1 MLVCPSC
8 RSENQEDAG
17 VCRHCG
23 TSLEAVGS
31 PLRRLDRS
39 TETGSES
46 QLELWQPRSPSALP
60 LIIGVLVV
68 GLGLLGWGL
77 FSTLKPNPCTGKYP
91 SALFP
96 YCADI
101 PEGWVGGLRAVG
113 DTYED
118 RFEPQELDGTAQAT
132 IRVSS
137 LIDPTVGTPQYVQQY
152 RTSQEATGRQLSEID
167 SVMLDGEQALAWTY
181 TIPTEPPESSLRIRE
196 VILVR
201 GEGAW
206 RIQLVATD
214 EAYENAR
221 LQFETLLVSWSWKA

>member
-8 RSENQEDAG
+8 RSENVEDAS

-23 TSLEAVGS
+23 NSLEASGS
-31 PLRRLDRS
+31 PMRRLDRP
-39 TETGSES
+39 TETES
-46 QLELWQPRSPSALP
+46 QLELWQPRSPSVLP
-60 LIIGVLVV
+60 LIIGVLVL

-77 FSTLKPNPCTGKYP
+77 FAALKPNPCAGKFSSSLYG
-91 SALFP
+91 

-101 PEGWVGGLRAVG
+101 PQGWVGGLRPSG

-118 RFEPQELDGTAQAT
+118 RFEPAELDGEAQAT
-132 IRVSS
+132 VQVSP
-137 LIDPTVGTPQYVQQY
+137 LLDPNVATQQYVQQF
-152 RTSQEATGRQLSEID
+152 RTSQEASGFDLSAVD
-167 SVMLDGEQALAWTY
+167 PVVLDGEQALAWNY
-181 TIPTEPPESSLRIRE
+181 SLGADGEAQQLRVRE
-196 VILVR
+196 VVLVR

-221 LQFETLLVSWSWKA
+221 FQFEELLASWRWKA

>member
-8 RSENQEDAG
+8 RSENLEDAA

-23 TSLEAVGS
+23 NSLEAVGS
-31 PLRRLDRS
+31 PMRRLDRS
-39 TETGSES
+39 TQTES
-46 QLELWQPRSPSALP
+46 QLELWQPRSPSAVP
-60 LIIGVLVV
+60 LIIAVLVV
-68 GLGLLGWGL
+68 GLGILGWGL
-77 FSTLKPNPCTGKYP
+77 FSALKPNPCAGKF
-91 SALFP
+91 SSSLFS

-101 PEGWVGGLRAVG
+101 PQGWVGGLRPSG

-118 RFEPQELDGTAQAT
+118 RFEPAALDGEAQAT
-132 IRVSS
+132 VQVSP
-137 LIDPTVGTPQYVQQY
+137 LLDPNVATPQYVQQY
-152 RTSQEATGRQLSEID
+152 RTSQEASGFELSAVD
-167 SVMLDGEQALAWTY
+167 PVLLDGEQGLAWNY
-181 TIPTEPPESSLRIRE
+181 STEGEGATQPLRVRE

-221 LQFETLLVSWSWKA
+221 FHFEELLASWRWKP